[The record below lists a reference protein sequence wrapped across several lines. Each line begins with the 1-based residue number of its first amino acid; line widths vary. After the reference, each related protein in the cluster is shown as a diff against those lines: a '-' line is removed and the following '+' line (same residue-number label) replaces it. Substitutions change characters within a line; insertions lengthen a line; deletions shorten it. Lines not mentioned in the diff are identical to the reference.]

1 MKHTPLSFF
10 FPESFLFLSVRCT
23 ENPAGFVDGD
33 SVSGESN
40 DSVKEYDTV
49 PDVSLEGDPRPELI
63 YFIVQRLNIS
73 E

>member
-10 FPESFLFLSVRCT
+10 FPERSLFLSTRCT
-23 ENPAGFVDGD
+23 ENPAAFVDGD
-33 SVSGESN
+33 SISGERN

-49 PDVSLEGDPRPELI
+49 PDVSLEGDPHPELI